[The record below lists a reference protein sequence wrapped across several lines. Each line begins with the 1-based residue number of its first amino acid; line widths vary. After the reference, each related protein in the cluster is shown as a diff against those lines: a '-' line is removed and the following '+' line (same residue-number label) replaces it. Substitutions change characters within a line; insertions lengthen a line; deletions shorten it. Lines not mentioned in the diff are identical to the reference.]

1 MRRRRVDSCCAEG
14 KRRAGYV
21 SGPEGRAGILL
32 VHPGGPL
39 WETKDA
45 GIWSIPKGEIHTGED
60 LLEAAKREFEE
71 ELGFKADG
79 PFIQLS
85 PIKQRSGKIVHPW
98 AFAGDCDP
106 AGIRSNMFS
115 MGGGRIR
122 AAPAPSP
129 RWTGHRSST
138 WSKPRPESFPPKWR
152 CWRSCIRSSRAASS
166 SSPPSAP
173 SGRGRG

>member
-1 MRRRRVDSCCAEG
+1 MYRVREG
-14 KRRAGYV
+14 
-21 SGPEGRAGILL
+21 ELEFLL

-39 WETKDA
+39 WEGKDA

-85 PIKQRSGKIVHPW
+85 PIKQKSGKIVRAW

-106 AGIRSNMFS
+106 GSIRSNTFS
-115 MGGGRIR
+115 MEWPPHSGR
-122 AAPAPSP
+122 AATFPEVDRAEFFSLDQAKPKINPAQVALLEEL
-129 RWTGHRSST
+129 RHKLARVG
-138 WSKPRPESFPPKWR
+138 
-152 CWRSCIRSSRAASS
+152 
-166 SSPPSAP
+166 
-173 SGRGRG
+173 